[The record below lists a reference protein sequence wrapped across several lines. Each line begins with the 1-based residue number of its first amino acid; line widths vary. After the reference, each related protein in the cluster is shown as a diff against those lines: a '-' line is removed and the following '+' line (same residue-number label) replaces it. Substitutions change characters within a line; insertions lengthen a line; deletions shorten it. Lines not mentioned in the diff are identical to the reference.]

1 MGDGAS
7 MSTDASWYE
16 EAMHLR
22 RSFNYANVKIR
33 ELEKQLEDS
42 KRYAQS
48 THDANIA
55 LCLEN
60 DALRDLLR
68 DAHPN
73 VSERQLSARIT
84 SALTED
90 K

>member
-1 MGDGAS
+1 
-7 MSTDASWYE
+7 MSAIPTWQE
-16 EAMHLR
+16 EALHLR
-22 RSFNYANVKIR
+22 SSINFANDKIR
-33 ELEKQLEDS
+33 ALEKKLEDS

-48 THDANIA
+48 VHDANIA

-73 VSERQLSARIT
+73 VSKRELSARIT
-84 SALTED
+84 AALTED